1 MRHSYRCCTALY
13 IRRATSDI
21 PYSGGSPKILS
32 PTKNAAQVRG
42 LTKNRSHPLIPRQNE
57 RTKTIIDQS
66 KTAASSASFL
76 FGRDGLLSTQ
86 SLKNPN
92 DKRAAIH
99 YTRSATMEFLDTSM
113 LDDEYG
119 DFDDGQ
125 ESRLGPSPPVPG
137 QRQFMPLFDF
147 NTQGEATSGP
157 FDTQGNPI
165 NPGCQPGCN
174 LQ

>member
-1 MRHSYRCCTALY
+1 MRHSF
-13 IRRATSDI
+13 
-21 PYSGGSPKILS
+21 G
-32 PTKNAAQVRG
+32 G

-99 YTRSATMEFLDTSM
+99 YTRSATVRNPNQS
-113 LDDEYG
+113 
-119 DFDDGQ
+119 Q
-125 ESRLGPSPPVPG
+125 QRL
-137 QRQFMPLFDF
+137 PLAALRFRW
-147 NTQGEATSGP
+147 NS
-157 FDTQGNPI
+157 
-165 NPGCQPGCN
+165 
-174 LQ
+174 

>member
-1 MRHSYRCCTALY
+1 M
-13 IRRATSDI
+13 
-21 PYSGGSPKILS
+21 
-32 PTKNAAQVRG
+32 
-42 LTKNRSHPLIPRQNE
+42 
-57 RTKTIIDQS
+57 
-66 KTAASSASFL
+66 ASSASFL
-76 FGRDGLLSTQ
+76 LGRDGLLSTQ

-92 DKRAAIH
+92 DVRTDRLTTCILSERQLSIILDPPLLGIRINH
-99 YTRSATMEFLDTSM
+99 NNDCPGGPLVQMEFLDTSM

-119 DFDDGQ
+119 DFNDSQ

-165 NPGCQPGCN
+165 NPGYSTQLKLRLEQASWPAWTSA
-174 LQ
+174 LA

>member
-1 MRHSYRCCTALY
+1 F
-13 IRRATSDI
+13 
-21 PYSGGSPKILS
+21 G
-32 PTKNAAQVRG
+32 G

-92 DKRAAIH
+92 DLDPPLLGIRINH
-99 YTRSATMEFLDTSM
+99 NNDCPWRPSDTSM

-147 NTQGEATSGP
+147 NT
-157 FDTQGNPI
+157 
-165 NPGCQPGCN
+165 
-174 LQ
+174 

>member
-1 MRHSYRCCTALY
+1 MRHSF
-13 IRRATSDI
+13 
-21 PYSGGSPKILS
+21 G
-32 PTKNAAQVRG
+32 G

-92 DKRAAIH
+92 D
-99 YTRSATMEFLDTSM
+99 MEFLDTSM

-119 DFDDGQ
+119 DFDDSQ

>member
-1 MRHSYRCCTALY
+1 F
-13 IRRATSDI
+13 
-21 PYSGGSPKILS
+21 G
-32 PTKNAAQVRG
+32 G

-92 DKRAAIH
+92 D
-99 YTRSATMEFLDTSM
+99 MEFLDTSM

-147 NTQGEATSGP
+147 NT
-157 FDTQGNPI
+157 
-165 NPGCQPGCN
+165 
-174 LQ
+174 